1 MKEKCD
7 KAHKKAPTSYS
18 LPSLDEYEVSVMLKC
33 LQGEPQ
39 NRITYWHDPV
49 TVYVGETT
57 SPTASC
63 TLPWQLCQSMILL
76 QRPYDVCWT
85 ETFSNLIYT
94 DFPSF
99 ISDVF
104 LPESWLITQD
114 EFLCSFGTQLDSLI
128 IIAVSLT
135 RKLFLSLAAHRCKTS
150 ACVSSITASG
160 PLRPLKVIKSSEVII
175 LKCKLI
181 YSSFKHAIQGSC
193 PLNILWSEYNKCY
206 K

>member
-1 MKEKCD
+1 MKEKS
-7 KAHKKAPTSYS
+7 P
-18 LPSLDEYEVSVMLKC
+18 PSLDEYEVSVISKC

-39 NRITYWHDPV
+39 NTITYWHNPV
-49 TVYVGETT
+49 TVHVGETT

-63 TLPWQLCQSMILL
+63 RLFQVCSTLSRQLCQSMYLL

-94 DFPSF
+94 VLPSF

-135 RKLFLSLAAHRCKTS
+135 RKLFLVWLHTGAKH
-150 ACVSSITASG
+150 
-160 PLRPLKVIKSSEVII
+160 LRVWVQLLHWALYAPSK
-175 LKCKLI
+175 
-181 YSSFKHAIQGSC
+181 
-193 PLNILWSEYNKCY
+193 
-206 K
+206 